1 MVAKRKSVRRER
13 SNRGFPLGLLLPGDG
28 VAGSSYTSDYSAG
41 VGTQGDSHL
50 YWSISEGTK
59 RAYDVLIAYNSEVN
73 KRLSSSKVD

>member
-13 SNRGFPLGLLLPGDG
+13 SNRGFPLLLPGDG
-28 VAGSSYTSDYSAG
+28 VAGSSYTSDYRAG

-73 KRLSSSKVD
+73 KRLSSSKAD